1 MKSLEE
7 LTQEDNTLRRLV
19 SETQGSIKHQIQI
32 IVDSEVSLRFKRLYE
47 DYVLLYRE
55 AGILEGLKRSLFF
68 QWYAAVEPPFLTG
81 FFFGPPFDTSTG
93 LSLQTQTYVLSKL
106 DSLAELSELDLEL
119 QTMLPYYYL
128 IADYCFTSFST
139 PNLLSFLH
147 ATSNFRLDNISKASM
162 LGRGR
167 MGEYWRSILP
177 ETSHRNK

>member
-81 FFFGPPFDTSTG
+81 FFFGPPVRHLYGSLSTNSNLCIIKTRFIG
-93 LSLQTQTYVLSKL
+93 RIIRTRSRTTNNATLL
-106 DSLAELSELDLEL
+106 
-119 QTMLPYYYL
+119 LPYCRL
-128 IADYCFTSFST
+128 LFHILFHTKST
-139 PNLLSFLH
+139 FISP
-147 ATSNFRLDNISKASM
+147 RNIQLPARQYFKSIDVGSRKN
-162 LGRGR
+162 GR
-167 MGEYWRSILP
+167 IL
-177 ETSHRNK
+177 EKYSARDFA